1 MRLSLLLIALL
12 AGSASAAAE
21 RKLGSLSF
29 TPCILSNSVAP
40 STVQA
45 QCTRF
50 EVLEHRAQPKGRSI
64 ELAIA
69 WIPASGVAEADPIF
83 LLAGGPG
90 QSAREAWPMIA
101 SAFTE
106 VARARHVILIDQRGT
121 GQSNPL
127 SCSAPES
134 EDAQLDGSATQARQ
148 LAERC
153 LTELAPRADV
163 QHYTTTDA
171 VADLDAV
178 RSALGAAQINLLGI
192 SYGSR
197 VAQQYAKTW
206 PKHTRS
212 VVLDSAITTALVLGA
227 EHAGNLETAMKAQFA
242 RCRAKPACLAQLG
255 DPETQLQQVRSALAQ
270 GGQPSVRYRDATS
283 GTWREEVPTLG
294 HLGILLRMY
303 AYQSLT
309 AATLPQILQQAA
321 VGDWA
326 PLLAQARTTGRQLS
340 EQLMIGMQLSVLC
353 AEDADEL
360 KVNPADSATLIGTG
374 FAEALLAQCAV
385 WPRGQRPADFRAP
398 LTGKVP
404 VLLLAGELDPVTP
417 PRYAE
422 VIAAQLPNSRLL
434 LLPGQ
439 GHSVLGIGC
448 TPRLFAQFIETLE
461 VQKLDLACLKQI
473 SPTPPF
479 TGLYG
484 WDP

>member
-1 MRLSLLLIALL
+1 M
-12 AGSASAAAE
+12 
-21 RKLGSLSF
+21 
-29 TPCILSNSVAP
+29 
-40 STVQA
+40 
-45 QCTRF
+45 
-50 EVLEHRAQPKGRSI
+50 
-64 ELAIA
+64 
-69 WIPASGVAEADPIF
+69 
-83 LLAGGPG
+83 
-90 QSAREAWPMIA
+90 
-101 SAFTE
+101 
-106 VARARHVILIDQRGT
+106 
-121 GQSNPL
+121 
-127 SCSAPES
+127 
-134 EDAQLDGSATQARQ
+134 
-148 LAERC
+148 
-153 LTELAPRADV
+153 
-163 QHYTTTDA
+163 
-171 VADLDAV
+171 